1 MNNLTISEVEQ
12 ISDIETLTPN
22 PCNIAQYF
30 TLKTCKRAFLKNESV
45 LKSMTQLEGKWVVRY
60 RRGRAD
66 IMMSVGD
73 LFGDG
78 SDIFSHKY
86 TMRMYNYC
94 VEYISKNY
102 KF

>member
-1 MNNLTISEVEQ
+1 MTNKNILEVEQ

-30 TLKTCKRAFLKNESV
+30 IFKTSKRAFLKNESV
-45 LKSMTQLEGKWVVRY
+45 LKNMTQLEGKWVVRY

-66 IMMSVGD
+66 IMMNAGD
-73 LFGDG
+73 LYGDG
-78 SDIFSHKY
+78 SDIFSHKL
-86 TMRMYNYC
+86 TTRMYNYC
-94 VEYISKNY
+94 VDYISKNY